1 MADNTRKIMGPPTVP
16 WWRIK
21 MVWLVIGGPAAV
33 VVAGFITLALAID
46 GGDQPV
52 PNPGSAAVVFRR

>member
-1 MADNTRKIMGPPTVP
+1 MADNTRTIMGPPTLP
-16 WWRIK
+16 WWRIR
-21 MVWLVIGGPAAV
+21 MVWLVISGPAIV

-52 PNPGSAAVVFRR
+52 PNPGSAALAARR

>member
-1 MADNTRKIMGPPTVP
+1 MADNTRTMGPPTLP
-16 WWRIK
+16 WWRIP
-21 MVWLVIGGPAAV
+21 MVWLVIGGPALV

-52 PNPGSAAVVFRR
+52 PSPGSAAQAARR